1 MLPAITFLGHATV
14 LVDLGGF
21 RVLTDPVLL
30 PRVVFLRRVA
40 ERHDPADH
48 DRVDLVLISHLHH
61 DHCDLPSLRHLGPA
75 PTYVVPAGAGEWL
88 RAKGFPRVVELAAGA
103 SHREDAEGD
112 PVTVTAV
119 TAIHDGRRPGSKLR
133 AEAVGYLIERG
144 PASVYFAGDTGL
156 FDAMD
161 DLRSMTATGEIDVA
175 LLPVW
180 GWGPN
185 LGPGHL
191 HPHDA
196 AEAVR
201 RIRPKYAVPVHW
213 GTLYPAG
220 MGRFRPHLLH
230 RPPHDF
236 AEAVARS
243 VVDTHVLVVQPGQRV
258 PFEP

>member
-88 RAKGFPRVVELAAGA
+88 RAKGFPRVVELGAGA

-156 FDAMD
+156 FDGMG
-161 DLRSMTATGEIDVA
+161 DLSVA
-175 LLPVW
+175 GGHRRDRRRAAPGVGLGAESRP
-180 GWGPN
+180 GPPAPARRRR
-185 LGPGHL
+185 GRAP
-191 HPHDA
+191 DST
-196 AEAVR
+196 AVR
-201 RIRPKYAVPVHW
+201 RARPLGHA
-213 GTLYPAG
+213 LPAG
-220 MGRFRPHLLH
+220 MGRFRPHLMH